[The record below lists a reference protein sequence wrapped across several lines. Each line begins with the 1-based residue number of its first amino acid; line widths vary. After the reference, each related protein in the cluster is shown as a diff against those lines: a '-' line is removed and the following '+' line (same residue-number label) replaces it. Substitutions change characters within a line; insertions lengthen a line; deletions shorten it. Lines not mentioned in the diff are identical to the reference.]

1 MLVDLIASYS
11 MKIGMIGTI
20 ALLFFVILAVI
31 FEQGRIRYSKTILF
45 LCIVLSVIL
54 PTFYFIGSTV
64 YINSV
69 SSSRGPV
76 HWHADIEVFACG
88 EELDFLDPKGLSN
101 KVGAAAL
108 HEHNDKKIH
117 LEGVVVAPQDAS
129 LGKFFSVIGG
139 ALNNR
144 LLAVPTERSVQT
156 FINGAACPDGT
167 PGFVQVF
174 VYSTKDG
181 SYTQEKISNPES
193 YIIAPHSQVPPGDC
207 IIIEY
212 GVQKTSTGYLC
223 HSYKVAEQTGKV
235 DPAPN
240 FGDGVKRGDVHGD

>member
-1 MLVDLIASYS
+1 MLADLIASYS
-11 MKIGMIGTI
+11 MKIGMVGTV

-31 FEQGRIRYSKTILF
+31 FEQGHIRYNKIILF

-101 KVGAAAL
+101 KVGVAAF

-117 LEGVVVAPQDAS
+117 LEGVIVTPEDAS
-129 LGKFFSVIGG
+129 
-139 ALNNR
+139 
-144 LLAVPTERSVQT
+144 
-156 FINGAACPDGT
+156 
-167 PGFVQVF
+167 
-174 VYSTKDG
+174 
-181 SYTQEKISNPES
+181 
-193 YIIAPHSQVPPGDC
+193 
-207 IIIEY
+207 
-212 GVQKTSTGYLC
+212 
-223 HSYKVAEQTGKV
+223 
-235 DPAPN
+235 
-240 FGDGVKRGDVHGD
+240 